1 MQILNGTSYTDVEE
15 LNNQKDFSGFI
26 QFMPFVN
33 NETMKKSKIQ
43 IQYYTGTQNEPDSLF
58 VDASD
63 FKKQLLSVGALLA
76 YKETIDFGGDL
87 NFATT
92 GPGNA
97 TDADIKGSAISIFAT
112 LYFKGFS
119 DEGSALANL
128 NIFGR
133 LDMFDPDR
141 DINNNSENLF
151 IGGLEYNPTEGF
163 KASLNIKTTS
173 FENSSVGSKSFIGVN
188 TLFKF

>member
-128 NIFGR
+128 NIFGSI
-133 LDMFDPDR
+133 DMIDPDR